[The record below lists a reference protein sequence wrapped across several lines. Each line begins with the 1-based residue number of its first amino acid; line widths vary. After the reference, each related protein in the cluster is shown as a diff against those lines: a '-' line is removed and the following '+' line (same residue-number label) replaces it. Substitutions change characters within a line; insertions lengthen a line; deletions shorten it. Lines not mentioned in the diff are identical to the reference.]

1 MSAYG
6 TKVVAV
12 LDTQSAFGVTIKQMR
27 DNITTLSGQMSTL
40 LADAPET
47 LDTLNEI
54 AAAVSDDPAFFST
67 MSAANTTLQNN
78 IDALQTATENARTAL
93 QTALQSAIDTVQA
106 DVDANETASNTA
118 TTALSGRLDTLEVDP
133 TTAAAVAAVQADV
146 DQNEADAD
154 AAIALR
160 APLASPTFTGLLTSP
175 AIDLVNDNINQVGL
189 DLHNNISNQY
199 AADVSTNN
207 WGIRVI
213 SNSTNAGSSVL
224 DVRTGDGVAF
234 RVDNDRSIHLE
245 GGLTDA
251 ADDAAAATAGVG
263 VGQLYRNGSAVMIR
277 VS

>member
-12 LDTQSAFGVTIKQMR
+12 LDTQSTFGTTIKNLKETV
-27 DNITTLSGQMSTL
+27 DTLSTQMSTL

-54 AAAVSDDPAFFST
+54 AAAISDDPAFFTT
-67 MSAANTTLQNN
+67 MSTANSTLQAN
-78 IDALQTATENARTAL
+78 IDALTTAAADARTAL
-93 QTALQSAIDTVQA
+93 QTALQTNID
-106 DVDANETASNTA
+106 
-118 TTALSGRLDTLEVDP
+118 G
-133 TTAAAVAAVQADV
+133 VAADLTTESTARGT
-146 DQNEADAD
+146 
-154 AAIALR
+154 AIANLDSIV
-160 APLASPTFTGLLTSP
+160 ATKAATASPTFTGLLTSP
-175 AIDLVNDNINQVGL
+175 AIDLVNDDINQVGF

-199 AADVSTNN
+199 AADISTNN

-213 SNSTNAGSSVL
+213 SSSTNAGSSVL

-234 RVDNDRSIHLE
+234 RVDNDQSIHLD

-251 ADDAAAATAGVG
+251 ADDAAAATAGVA
-263 VGQLYRNGSAVMIR
+263 VNQLYRTDSVVKIR